1 MARRLEEKCFF
12 QIGENDH
19 ALALQFLRLV
29 MGIQT
34 RDDSTLLT
42 EFSAVNH
49 LANQF
54 VCLGMFVRLPIIE
67 TSNTHGHNASNNQ
80 VKAPERIRLLNSGL
94 SRVRDTGTK
103 HIRRNVESSLRSIL
117 GLVKGSNK
125 VINTVLQSVNRFHFL
140 LFLFQ
145 RTNKVVNAILVFLK
159 HDLQCFVFS
168 TELGQ
173 SEKEMKQVLLRFPFL
188 KSVCHKQPVL
198 SPFPNE

>member
-19 ALALQFLRLV
+19 TLALQFLRLV

-49 LANQF
+49 LTNQF

-80 VKAPERIRLLNSGL
+80 VKAPERIRLL
-94 SRVRDTGTK
+94 T
-103 HIRRNVESSLRSIL
+103 
-117 GLVKGSNK
+117 
-125 VINTVLQSVNRFHFL
+125 VNRFHFL

-173 SEKEMKQVLLRFPFL
+173 SEKANETSTSSFSFSKERVSQTA
-188 KSVCHKQPVL
+188 CAL
-198 SPFPNE
+198 SIS